1 METFSYLQVTHFFE
15 IDIFFLF
22 ENSTFRIL
30 KLHILFLIIG
40 RLCEKVTW
48 EMSTFEMLTFDMSRS
63 EGKDKQRNSEGF
75 KVSSFQI

>member
-1 METFSYLQVTHFFE
+1 MTHFFE

-22 ENSTFRIL
+22 ENGTFRIL
-30 KLHILFLIIG
+30 KLHILFLIIR
-40 RLCEKVTW
+40 RLRDKVTW